1 MKNDIINIFKTTG
14 FLTIIK
20 LATVCTPLFVY
31 PLVISSVGKTEFG
44 EVLVF
49 QSIVM
54 FFLMFISFGFNL
66 SATKALSEIEDKDKI
81 NTLFNDVFWSKVLI
95 TVFVIILYYIT
106 NVIWGSYTEK
116 FFGYGFFYFFGEMLY
131 CQWFFHGRG
140 IVKKLTY
147 IVFFTKIFT
156 IISVL
161 IISKINDVSGQYIAL
176 IFSLEYFF
184 LGCASFLYAKYNYN
198 LKIQKVV
205 LKAVGDKIQEAQHL
219 FSVIFITSLKDRFN
233 LIIVA
238 HFFSPA
244 AVVVVDF
251 AMKIVTILS
260 LPSSILSQ
268 AAYPTNSKRKDK
280 SLFFKIL
287 LIGGCITLTGYAF
300 FFFVFDY
307 INEHAFKFDAYN
319 VSSIM
324 IMAISSCFLSI
335 SSMIATNGLAAMGY
349 NRELLIN
356 VVLTTAF
363 YFASLLIFYIIND
376 FNNLRYYLFVILF
389 TYIFETIS
397 RVILAKKKRL
407 L

>member
-20 LATVCTPLFVY
+20 LATVCTPLFLY
-31 PLVISSVGKTEFG
+31 PLVIASVGKTEFG

-49 QSIVM
+49 QSIIM

-66 SATKALSEIEDKDKI
+66 SATKYLSEIEDNDKI
-81 NTLFNDVFWSKVLI
+81 NILFSDVFWSKVLI
-95 TVFVIILYYIT
+95 TIFVIILYYIT
-106 NVIWGSYTEK
+106 NEFWGRYTK
-116 FFGYGFFYFFGEMLY
+116 SFFGYGFFYFFGEMLY

-147 IVFFTKIFT
+147 IVFITKIFT
-156 IISVL
+156 VTSVIVVNKL
-161 IISKINDVSGQYIAL
+161 NDVSGQYIAL

-184 LGCASFLYAKYNYN
+184 LGCASFLYAKYNYK
-198 LKIQKVV
+198 LKIHKID
-205 LKAVGDKIQEAQHL
+205 LKTVRDKIREAQHL

-238 HFFSPA
+238 HFFNPT

-280 SLFFKIL
+280 SLFLKIL
-287 LIGGCITLTGYAF
+287 LIGGGVTLVGYVVF
-300 FFFVFDY
+300 FLVFDY
-307 INEHAFKFDAYN
+307 VNEHAFKFDAYN

-324 IMAISSCFLSI
+324 IMAISSGFLSI
-335 SSMIATNGLAAMGY
+335 SSMIATNGLAAMGH
-349 NRELLIN
+349 NKELLIN
-356 VVLTTAF
+356 VVLTTTF
-363 YFASLLIFYIIND
+363 YFASLLIFWIIND
-376 FNNLRYYLFVILF
+376 FNNLRYYLLVILF
-389 TYIFETIS
+389 TYIFEMVS
-397 RVILAKKKRL
+397 RIILAKKKRL